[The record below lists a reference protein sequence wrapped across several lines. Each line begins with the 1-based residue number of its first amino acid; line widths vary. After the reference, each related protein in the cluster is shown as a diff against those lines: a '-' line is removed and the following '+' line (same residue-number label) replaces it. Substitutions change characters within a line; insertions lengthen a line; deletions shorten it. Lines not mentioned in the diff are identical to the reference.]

1 MQCRIQTGV
10 EFCWVTQ
17 HLQKQICST
26 VLYTIYCQNYFA
38 KMLSGPQSYI
48 KSNAEFRLA

>member
-1 MQCRIQTGV
+1 MQWRIQTGV
-10 EFCWVTQ
+10 EFCWVNQ